1 MLLLDRGVD
10 INAVDGT
17 GQSALHV
24 AAGQAG
30 ESIVTAL
37 VQRGAKLD
45 LKDRQGRTPLGRRD
59 GHRRPGGSGSADRH
73 RRAAATPDVE
83 RVILS
88 SADLQVCRDGSLKSL

>member
-1 MLLLDRGVD
+1 MRRRSRRSRSLLDRGVD

-45 LKDRQGRTPLGRRD
+45 LKDRQGRTPLDVAMGIGGRGAPVPRTAIVELL
-59 GHRRPGGSGSADRH
+59 RR
-73 RRAAATPDVE
+73 
-83 RVILS
+83 LM
-88 SADLQVCRDGSLKSL
+88 